1 MLLFVTGLPGT
12 GKTTFAR
19 ALAESLKAIHLNTD
33 IIRDLLDMRGMYD
46 DASKMKVYDELL
58 KKTDECLQNGH
69 SVIVDG
75 TFYKM
80 EVRQPFID
88 VGIKHG
94 HRIEWIEIKA
104 SEQIIA
110 KRVSQKRTYS
120 EADYEVY
127 LYIKS
132 IYEPLQ
138 KEHLTL
144 WSDQHGIEEMIL
156 LTIKHYD
163 FTI

>member
-1 MLLFVTGLPGT
+1 MLIFVTGLPGT

-19 ALAESLKAIHLNTD
+19 ALARSLKAVHLNTD
-33 IIRDLLDMRGMYD
+33 IIRDLLNMRGMYD
-46 DASKMKVYDELL
+46 DASKMKVYEELL
-58 KKTDECLQNGH
+58 KKTDETLQYGH

-88 VGIKHG
+88 VGVKYNK
-94 HRIEWIEIKA
+94 RIEWIEIKA
-104 SEQIIA
+104 NEQIIA
-110 KRVSQKRTYS
+110 ERVSQKRTYS

-138 KEHLTL
+138 KAHLTL
-144 WSDQHGIEEMIL
+144 WSDQHDIEEMIH

-163 FTI
+163 FII